1 LALSFPPAFST
12 TAPTARKAPRSSPT
26 KTRAMLATLCA
37 SSTAPTPTDSPF
49 VSHYYHLRPP
59 AARPL
64 QTADLSSTASRSPAG
79 ACSTASIAATKC
91 REGGEVAVVA
101 TTAATARRARV
112 CVCPKAWIATSPADA
127 THDRLCQAVVVEEE
141 SAVAAG
147 LAPREKILDV
157 EEAEARRKKAGPAH
171 GLRRPPRSWTLRWR
185 TTLAAT
191 AAAQRLRT
199 ITALLNSRTVVE
211 RRLQPPRLLL
221 LLETTTST

>member
-1 LALSFPPAFST
+1 
-12 TAPTARKAPRSSPT
+12 
-26 KTRAMLATLCA
+26 
-37 SSTAPTPTDSPF
+37 
-49 VSHYYHLRPP
+49 
-59 AARPL
+59 
-64 QTADLSSTASRSPAG
+64 
-79 ACSTASIAATKC
+79 
-91 REGGEVAVVA
+91 
-101 TTAATARRARV
+101 
-112 CVCPKAWIATSPADA
+112 
-127 THDRLCQAVVVEEE
+127 VVEEE